1 MYKFVLFLT
10 FSRSAFRAHSLSVW
24 ACFFHKR
31 HSSAETETSG
41 SADNVE
47 NFKITAYL
55 ISFTSKKV
63 SKITK
68 KWVASIA
75 KQANGTKL

>member
-1 MYKFVLFLT
+1 MFTWINRRLG
-10 FSRSAFRAHSLSVW
+10 
-24 ACFFHKR
+24 
-31 HSSAETETSG
+31 SAETETSG

-68 KWVASIA
+68 KWVAFIA